1 MFLKIYLQSLVIA
14 GLADV
19 TRPIE
24 KISVSQTCKSLTLF
38 IKKVYYFFVYVSA
51 SLAATGL
58 VWSRYSMVI
67 IPKNYP
73 LFSVNFF
80 VALTNVGQLIRIA
93 VLGKTNEI
101 EASSKPTSIETVP
114 INAAN

>member
-1 MFLKIYLQSLVIA
+1 MFN
-14 GLADV
+14 
-19 TRPIE
+19 
-24 KISVSQTCKSLTLF
+24 ISQQNKRFKLNV
-38 IKKVYYFFVYVSA
+38 FVYFAA

-58 VWSRYSMVI
+58 VWTRYSMVI

-93 VLGKTNEI
+93 FTGK
-101 EASSKPTSIETVP
+101 ASETEETLKPTAIETVP